1 MKTISSLLVL
11 LFALPMMTFAQDA
24 ATEEQLN
31 RLRGEITALQE
42 SNVVLKKRLEEVSK
56 ELQEVREQAAKPA
69 GNYADAAD
77 VKRLAEA
84 VKEVDAKRA
93 EDREVILGEIKKLG
107 ATFKASSQ
115 KKPDAT
121 AKPPVTEGFEYTI
134 QSGDT
139 LSTIVA
145 GCRKQGVKVGMPF
158 QVFRGNAVIGT
169 VRVVDVREK
178 FSGAV
183 IQHLS
188 SENDRIKVGDR
199 LKVDS
204 QP

>member
-31 RLRGEITALQE
+31 RLRGEITVLQE
-42 SNVVLKKRLEEVSK
+42 GNITLKKRLEEVAK
-56 ELQEVREQAAKPA
+56 ELQEVREQATKPA

-93 EDREVILGEIKKLG
+93 EDREVILGEIRKLG
-107 ATFKASSQ
+107 KTLKAPAGDRPPKNTEST
-115 KKPDAT
+115 KPA
-121 AKPPVTEGFEYTI
+121 AAEGFEYTI

-139 LSTIVA
+139 LSTIA
-145 GCRKQGVKVGMPF
+145 AECRKQGVKV
-158 QVFRGNAVIGT
+158 T
-169 VRVVDVREK
+169 VEQILKANPTVKAE
-178 FSGAV
+178 S
-183 IQHLS
+183 L
-188 SENDRIKVGDR
+188 KVGQ
-199 LKVDS
+199 KIS
-204 QP
+204 IPAPPK

>member
-1 MKTISSLLVL
+1 MKIISSLMMV

-31 RLRGEITALQE
+31 RLRSEITTLQE
-42 SNVVLKKRLEEVSK
+42 SNVTLKKRLEEVAR
-56 ELQEVREQAAKPA
+56 ELQEVREQAAKPS
-69 GNYADAAD
+69 GNFADAAD

-107 ATFKASSQ
+107 ASLKAPAA
-115 KKPDAT
+115 KKTEA
-121 AKPPVTEGFEYTI
+121 AVKPPSTEGFEYTI

-145 GCRKQGVKVGMPF
+145 GCRKQGVKV
-158 QVFRGNAVIGT
+158 T
-169 VRVVDVREK
+169 VDQ
-178 FSGAV
+178 
-183 IQHLS
+183 I
-188 SENDRIKVGDR
+188 
-199 LKVDS
+199 LKANPGLKPES
-204 QP
+204 LQPGKKISIPAPTP